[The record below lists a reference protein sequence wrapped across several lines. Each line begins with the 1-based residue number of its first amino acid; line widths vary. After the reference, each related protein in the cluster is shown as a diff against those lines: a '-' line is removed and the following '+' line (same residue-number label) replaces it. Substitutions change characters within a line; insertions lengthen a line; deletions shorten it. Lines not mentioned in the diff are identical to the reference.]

1 MILLIIVLN
10 VVFSALV
17 IFGIVGLHLYAIA
30 KSHAEDIGSSP
41 STRRAATPRV
51 QRERYGHTPAP
62 ARS

>member
-1 MILLIIVLN
+1 MILPIIILN

-30 KSHAEDIGSSP
+30 KSHAEDVRSSP
-41 STRRAATPRV
+41 STRRAATSRLQQDRHAPV
-51 QRERYGHTPAP
+51 PAP